1 MKKSLRTAVL
11 TAALSAVALTASS
24 SAMAAGPTGDYA
36 QFKYCP
42 YQNAAVLQCLRSV
55 TTSGSFKLGTA
66 TVPITSSTPITFQGG
81 FTFDNS
87 NSQTTFYS
95 AANGGTTLSNTPLNV
110 PGGLLGLVNPGGF
123 FGLLEQAFENAISSA
138 NGVTATAEL
147 AGTPKFDYL
156 AFVTS
161 SGPTLTLP
169 IRVHLQNAFL
179 GSDCYVGS
187 TSSPITLKLTSGT
200 TTPPAGTA
208 PITGSTGTFAVNGDG
223 RVATAVGNKLV
234 DNAFSVPSASNCGF
248 LLLDKLLITA
258 AVNAKEGFP
267 SAAGKNVAILQGNT
281 SLTDTGS
288 VQASVQ

>member
-1 MKKSLRTAVL
+1 
-11 TAALSAVALTASS
+11 
-24 SAMAAGPTGDYA
+24 MAAGPTGDYA

-87 NSQTTFYS
+87 NLQTTFYP

-156 AFVTS
+156 AFVTGS
-161 SGPTLTLP
+161 APTLTLP
-169 IRVHLQNAFL
+169 IRVHLENAFL
-179 GSDCYVGS
+179 GSGCYVGS
-187 TSSPITLKLTSGT
+187 TSSPITLKLTAGT
-200 TTPPAGTA
+200 TSPPAGTA
-208 PITGSTGTFAVNGDG
+208 PITGTQGTFTVNGDG

-234 DNAFSVPSASNCGF
+234 DNAFSVPAASNCGF

>member
-11 TAALSAVALTASS
+11 TAALSAVALTATS
-24 SAMAAGPTGDYA
+24 SAMASAPTGDFA

-42 YQNAAVLQCLRSV
+42 YQNAAVLQCVRSV

-81 FTFDNS
+81 FTFDNTTFG
-87 NSQTTFYS
+87 TTFYN

-123 FGLLEQAFENAISSA
+123 FGLLEQAFENAISGA

-147 AGTPKFDYL
+147 VAPVGFNYIAFLTGT
-156 AFVTS
+156 A
-161 SGPTLTLP
+161 PTLTLP

-179 GSDCYVGS
+179 GSSCYVGS
-187 TSSPITLKLTSGT
+187 SSSPITLKLTTGT
-200 TTPPAGTA
+200 TTPPAGTT
-208 PITGSTGTFAVNGDG
+208 PITGAQGTFTFNSDG
-223 RVATAVGNKLV
+223 RVATVVGDKLV

-267 SAAGKNVAILQGNT
+267 SAAGNNVAILGGNT
-281 SLTDTGS
+281 AITDAPGVRDS
-288 VQASVQ
+288 VQ